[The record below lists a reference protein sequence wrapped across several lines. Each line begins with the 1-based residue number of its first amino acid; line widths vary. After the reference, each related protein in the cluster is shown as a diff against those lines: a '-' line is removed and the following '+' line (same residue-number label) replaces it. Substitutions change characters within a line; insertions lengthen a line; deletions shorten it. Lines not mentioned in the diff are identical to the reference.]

1 MLDSHDID
9 QADKSYFQSRGL
21 EGLESIAQDTEKLLA
36 ANTLS
41 NISTEKLRALLAYRY
56 WQDGAE
62 EDFVMEVWKTD
73 PVWDDRDMILGILVE
88 VFGYTK

>member
-1 MLDSHDID
+1 MSDTDFDPTDVDPVLVPSVELI
-9 QADKSYFQSRGL
+9 
-21 EGLESIAQDTEKLLA
+21 ESIAQDTEKLLA

>member
-1 MLDSHDID
+1 MLDSHDINPT
-9 QADKSYFQSRGL
+9 DKSYFQSRGL
-21 EGLESIAQDTEKLLA
+21 EGLESIAQDTEKLLV

-41 NISTEKLRALLAYRY
+41 NISTEKLRTLLAYRY

-88 VFGYTK
+88 VFGYIK